1 MFFNLLSH
9 PEIGLYISLFI
20 TACFV
25 IAFVL
30 SYKNYGTNPSVFIT
44 SAVLFVNFAIANNAL
59 YVFLENPEPNIQN
72 YYINWVGYNALSII
86 AIIVTHMI
94 MRIRHHMVSV
104 LSMYLLLV
112 NVIMYLSMHIDII
125 INGNREPWLLWQ
137 LYTPVVNFSEMGL
150 ASILIIYSLYCL
162 LHIKHEPV
170 EQKGI

>member
-25 IAFVL
+25 IAFVF
-30 SYKNYGTNPSVFIT
+30 SYKNCRVNPSVFIT
-44 SAVLFVNFAIANNAL
+44 SAVLFINFVIANNAL
-59 YVFLENPEPNIQN
+59 YAFIENPEPNIEN

-86 AIIVTHMI
+86 AIIVTHLV
-94 MRIRHHMVSV
+94 MRTKHHVVSLV
-104 LSMYLLLV
+104 SMYLLLI

-137 LYTPVVNFSEMGL
+137 LYTPVVNVSEIGL
-150 ASILIIYSLYCL
+150 AAILIIYSHNCL
-162 LHIKHEPV
+162 INKKHEPTA
-170 EQKGI
+170 QKGI